1 MKNQPQ
7 SRGNQRDKR
16 GPRPQD
22 RWNNKPRFR
31 PEEGDENMLEGR
43 NAVTEALRSGREID
57 KIYFA
62 SGAVGTLGHLIAQAR
77 QKGITAQ
84 EIDRRKLDAMSITG
98 SHQGIIALCA
108 AVPYRSLED
117 MLALARERGEKP
129 LLVLCDGITDPHNLG
144 AIIRTAEIA
153 GAHGVVIPR
162 RRSAG
167 LNAACAK
174 AAAGALEYLPV
185 AKVSSIASAVQE
197 LKKQGLVLFAADMD
211 GQQTLYEADFTLPT
225 AIVIGSEGT
234 GVSALVK
241 QECDFVVRIPQK
253 GRIPSLN
260 ASNAAAVLLFEALR
274 KRL

>member
-144 AIIRTAEIA
+144 AVIRSAETA
-153 GAHGVVIPR
+153 GAHGVIIPK
-162 RRSAG
+162 RRSCG
-167 LNAACAK
+167 LTAVAAK
-174 AAAGALEYLPV
+174 TSAGAVEHLPV
-185 AKVSSIASAVQE
+185 ARVTNLAAAVDE
-197 LKKQGLVLFAADMD
+197 LKAAGVWIYCAEAG
-211 GQQTLYEADFTLPT
+211 GQKSLYEADFKDAA
-225 AIVIGSEGT
+225 AIVIGSEGA
-234 GVSALVK
+234 GVSRLIREK
-241 QECDFVVRIPQK
+241 CDFTIRIPMK
-253 GRIPSLN
+253 GRVSSLN
-260 ASNAAAVLLFEALR
+260 ASAAAAVLLYEAVR
-274 KRL
+274 QRQ

>member
-162 RRSAG
+162 RRQRGLRQSCRRRPGIPASGQGEQHCLRRARAEKARLVPLCRRYGWPADVIRSRFHPAHRHRHWQRGHRGVGAG
-167 LNAACAK
+167 QARVRFCGAHPAK
-174 AAAGALEYLPV
+174 RAHPV
-185 AKVSSIASAVQE
+185 AE
-197 LKKQGLVLFAADMD
+197 
-211 GQQTLYEADFTLPT
+211 
-225 AIVIGSEGT
+225 
-234 GVSALVK
+234 
-241 QECDFVVRIPQK
+241 RIQCS
-253 GRIPSLN
+253 GC
-260 ASNAAAVLLFEALR
+260 AAV
-274 KRL
+274 

>member
-1 MKNQPQ
+1 M
-7 SRGNQRDKR
+7 
-16 GPRPQD
+16 
-22 RWNNKPRFR
+22 
-31 PEEGDENMLEGR
+31 
-43 NAVTEALRSGREID
+43 
-57 KIYFA
+57 
-62 SGAVGTLGHLIAQAR
+62 GTLGDLIAQAR

-117 MLALARERGEKP
+117 MLALARERGKSP
-129 LLVLCDGITDPHNLG
+129 CWCCV
-144 AIIRTAEIA
+144 TASQTPTTWGPSSARQRSPAPTASSSPA
-153 GAHGVVIPR
+153 GAAPGSTRP
-162 RRSAG
+162 AP
-167 LNAACAK
+167 K
-174 AAAGALEYLPV
+174 LPPAPWNTCLV

-197 LKKQGLVLFAADMD
+197 LKKQGLFLFAADMD

>member
-1 MKNQPQ
+1 MEERRK
-7 SRGNQRDKR
+7 
-16 GPRPQD
+16 QD
-22 RWNNKPRFR
+22 LTA
-31 PEEGDENMLEGR
+31 EADGIIEGR
-43 NAVTEALRSGREID
+43 NAVIEALRAGETID
-57 KIYFA
+57 KIYLQK
-62 SGAVGTLGHLIAQAR
+62 GETDKTLGHIASKAR
-77 QKGITAQ
+77 AAGVVVVEA
-84 EIDRRKLDAMSITG
+84 DRRKLDAMSRTHA
-98 SHQGIIALCA
+98 HQGVIALA
-108 AVPYRSLED
+108 AVREYVSVESILQ
-117 MLALARERGEKP
+117 AARDKGEAP
-129 LLVLCDGITDPHNLG
+129 LLVVCDEISDPHNLG

-197 LKKQGLVLFAADMD
+197 LKKQGLFLFAADMD